1 MSTCF
6 NIEESYKRFCGDF
19 YDLSKE
25 KIMNPNE
32 LIFMLNH
39 DEIINEDTKLKILN
53 K

>member
-1 MSTCF
+1 M
-6 NIEESYKRFCGDF
+6 IIQII
-19 YDLSKE
+19 DLNDITAE

-32 LIFMLNH
+32 LIVMLNH